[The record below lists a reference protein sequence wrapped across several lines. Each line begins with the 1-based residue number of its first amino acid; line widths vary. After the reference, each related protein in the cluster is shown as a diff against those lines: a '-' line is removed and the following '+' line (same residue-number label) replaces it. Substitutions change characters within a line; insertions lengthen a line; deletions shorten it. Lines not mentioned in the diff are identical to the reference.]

1 MPPVKRI
8 RTALIPALALA
19 ALSVGA
25 ASAQASSVREVGDY
39 KDVPLPQAGCPLS
52 CQAIGHMTGFQVQI
66 GSHKNPYVIHHDGNI
81 VAFTIRLG
89 KPDTQ
94 QTQFFTNLFGGT
106 PQARLTLMKKPKAD
120 KRGTRDLK
128 VLGQSQ
134 VFDLSRYLGST
145 PTFTLSKP
153 LPVDAGSTLAITV
166 PTWAPAF
173 AINLADDE
181 AWRSS
186 RPKTDCN
193 GTSQSAIT
201 KVGKTGYFDCFY
213 KTARL
218 LFTATFVPDPKPT
231 SKPAAKP

>member
-19 ALSVGA
+19 ALGVGA
-25 ASAQASSVREVGDY
+25 ASAEASSVREVGDY
-39 KDVPLPQAGCPLS
+39 KDVPMPQAGCPLS

-66 GSHKNPYVIHHDGNI
+66 GAHKKPYVIHHDGNI

-106 PQARLTLMKKPKAD
+106 PQARLALMKKPKAD
-120 KRGTRDLK
+120 KRGTTDLK
-128 VLGQSQ
+128 ILDQSQ
-134 VFDLSRYLGST
+134 VFDLSKYLGST

-153 LPVDAGSTLAITV
+153 LRVHAGSTLALTV

-173 AINLADDE
+173 AINLGDDE

-186 RPKTDCN
+186 RPKNDCN
-193 GTSQSAIT
+193 GTSQSAVDKI
-201 KVGKTGYFDCFY
+201 GATGYFDCYY

-218 LFTATFVPDPKPT
+218 LFSATFVPDPKPT
-231 SKPAAKP
+231 SKAAAKH